1 MNAIPFTEHELSDLL
16 RYQVFNLPV
25 FEAVFLYKE
34 ALLYMNVTM
43 FLDQSLLH
51 LNHNTSGR
59 ELRVRRILAIYLN
72 IWRFREAGATRAFYA
87 WNSRPRPIL

>member
-1 MNAIPFTEHELSDLL
+1 MNVRPFTEHELSDLL

-34 ALLYMNVTM
+34 ALLYVTM

-87 WNSRPRPIL
+87 